1 MSNAILDWLEKRR
14 VHRELQARWDV
25 LENQAHAGMV
35 FYELSEGHREAVT
48 EKLKTDIEQLRDD
61 FATANIEP
69 PDDLVEFSNY
79 CGTRNRAAEPIGR
92 SSRNVVLAAHFLCG
106 GGSSI
111 AAAHAT
117 F

>member
-14 VHRELQARWDV
+14 VHRELLARWDV
-25 LENQAHAGMV
+25 LEKQAHSGMV

-69 PDDLVEFSNY
+69 PDDLVEFFELL
-79 CGTRNRAAEPIGR
+79 RDAE
-92 SSRNVVLAAHFLCG
+92 
-106 GGSSI
+106 
-111 AAAHAT
+111 
-117 F
+117 